1 MEEGSRDTPMPAC
14 ARQEFTMKPL
24 PVALLVIAALTVAS
38 LAVALPFLAAF
49 SDPDG
54 GGAEPN
60 S

>member
-1 MEEGSRDTPMPAC
+1 
-14 ARQEFTMKPL
+14 MKPL

-49 SDPDG
+49 SDPNG